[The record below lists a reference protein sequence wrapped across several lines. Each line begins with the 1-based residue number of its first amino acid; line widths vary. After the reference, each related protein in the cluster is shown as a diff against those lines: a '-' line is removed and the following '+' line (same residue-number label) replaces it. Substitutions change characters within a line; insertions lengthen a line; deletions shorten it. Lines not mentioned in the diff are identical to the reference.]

1 VFWQAAVDPGVLLVS
16 AHRRHADSKSDN
28 DAIDFSRLDA
38 EVTVLKL
45 ASGLEHVRITHG
57 PYAIQLEVVDGSV
70 LHGTV
75 HLTYHIDGFGAL
87 KPKILTLQR
96 LSAFRTFGRFPVS
109 LFAPDARTKRL
120 FFALRALDMVQAGLS
135 HREIAEKLF
144 ADESWSNKN
153 DWVRSRVRRVL
164 ATAQKLSEGGYLGI
178 LGGGGSQPLP
188 YKFPR
193 PPWPAHNGIARNESS
208 CAKKSTSI
216 PSNSKRIS

>member
-1 VFWQAAVDPGVLLVS
+1 LLVS

-45 ASGLEHVRITHG
+45 ATGLEHVRITHG
-57 PYAIQLEVVDGSV
+57 SYAIQLEVVDGSV
-70 LHGTV
+70 LHGAV

-109 LFAPDARTKRL
+109 LFAPETRTNRL
-120 FFALRALDMVQAGLS
+120 FLALRALDMVQVGLS

-144 ADESWSNKN
+144 ADEIWRNKN
-153 DWVRSRVRRVL
+153 DWLRSRVRRVL

-178 LGGGGSQPLP
+178 LGGAGSQPLP

-193 PPWPAHNGIARNESS
+193 PPWPDRERLVRKESKEAIGQS
-208 CAKKSTSI
+208 SDSA
-216 PSNSKRIS
+216 NSKRAF